1 LNASDLNTP
10 WRISAGTIYGPPLD
24 GKIYG
29 AMEIDVTEAIAFIN
43 KERASG
49 LKLTLTHLTTS
60 VLAKVYAIDVPEL
73 NCYTARGRFFRRPSV
88 LAGIT
93 ILQDESGEL
102 GMAMID
108 DADKKSLAIIVQE
121 TRAGMKTTRSGA
133 HGAEVENKH
142 LLAKIPWPFRMWLY
156 KFVRLSVL
164 KLGLNLPF
172 LGITPLSFGSF
183 CVSNIGALGVSFG
196 LGALLPPSNLSAL
209 FTMGKPEQ
217 RVVVRDG
224 EMVIRTMMT
233 LGATFDHRIVD
244 GYHAGQLVK
253 AVHRRFKAMDW

>member
-1 LNASDLNTP
+1 MSIQDLNTA
-10 WRISAGTIYGPPLD
+10 WRLSAGTIYGPPLD

-29 AMEIDVTEAIAFIN
+29 AMEIDVTGAMQYIN
-43 KERASG
+43 ARRSEG

-60 VLAKVYAIDVPEL
+60 VLAKVYAVDVPDL
-73 NCYTARGRFFRRPSV
+73 NAYTARGRFFRRPDV
-88 LAGIT
+88 TAGIT

-102 GMAMID
+102 GMAMIEGCD
-108 DADKKSLAIIVQE
+108 RKTLEQIVEE
-121 TRAGMKTTRSGA
+121 TRKGMKTTRSGA
-133 HGAEVENKH
+133 HGAEVDNKH

-156 KFVRLSVL
+156 KFVRLVVL
-164 KLGLNLPF
+164 KLGLNLPP
-172 LGITPLSFGSF
+172 LGVTPLSFGSF

-209 FTMGKPEQ
+209 FTMGKPEE

-224 EMVIRTMMT
+224 QMVIRTMMT

-253 AVHRRFKAMDW
+253 AVHRRFRNAEW